1 MNEENKPKQ
10 NAATKR
16 TSINSTVHPVHF
28 EEQSGIQF
36 ERMAFAFL
44 YKAEEWDSL
53 IWLGQ
58 TGSDGGRDIWGM
70 KGKDSY
76 CYQCANYR
84 KLVLKK
90 ITKDIDKL
98 LKEKCIPTYF
108 TIICGGTVSVKQRE
122 QIQAHAAA
130 AGFHNT
136 AVWSGVEFEERM
148 RKHAPDIL
156 RRFVNGEEFPE
167 FPEKLTSVTN
177 RKLSTAGVTLGLL
190 AKYRSQKKLPELVDL
205 LHDTIAID
213 DFAEQYGE
221 SIEELIFTDTFLIEY
236 IASNA
241 PETLIDFTA
250 KYRPSR
256 LNQGDH
262 LYQILKGLLSDKS
275 NPIYSEIKKYRT
287 EDTKENF
294 LHDYWHIEFDE
305 FKYSN
310 KKSYHTSRPIIKWLA
325 GVIASYPHGLKEEI
339 RYFLNHFGNRN
350 DDASNKRIYTEE
362 EIDLELAYDP
372 LYNAIQLFRI
382 ILVEV
387 AFNDIR
393 ATYLIDRI
401 LLLLFSAFEYV
412 LEETDLRSQDV
423 ALNNSSVTVNEF
435 LLKYIF
441 QGYLSLFILLRTV
454 AEERKYELQAK
465 NVKENSLWII
475 KQVFSKV
482 DKLVGSDAISDDS
495 KFYYIE
501 NLVELYFKLPI
512 YFKNFKKENIQSI
525 GEAIL
530 WQLQHSMTT
539 SPFGKPSEFQNIFK
553 KVCERHEFYRHNSQQ
568 NISRAKRFYEYLL
581 PFTEGLE
588 YRIAD
593 I

>member
-1 MNEENKPKQ
+1 MKEENKTKQ
-10 NAATKR
+10 TAAIKR
-16 TSINSTVHPVHF
+16 TLINSTVHPVHF
-28 EEQSGIQF
+28 EEQSGTQF

-44 YKAEEWDSL
+44 YKTEEWDSL

-70 KGKDSY
+70 KGKESY
-76 CYQCANYR
+76 CYQCANYQ
-84 KLVLKK
+84 KLVVKK

-98 LKEKCIPTYF
+98 LKEKCIPKYF
-108 TIICGGTVSVKQRE
+108 TVICGGTVSVKQRE
-122 QIQAHAAA
+122 QIGVYAAA
-130 AGFHNT
+130 AGINNT
-136 AVWSGVEFEERM
+136 AIWSGVEFEERM

-167 FPEKLTSVTN
+167 FPEKLTSAIN
-177 RKLSTAGVTLGLL
+177 AKLPAVDGPLALL
-190 AKYRSQKKLPELVDL
+190 AKYRSQKKLTELVDL
-205 LHDTIAID
+205 LHDTIATD
-213 DFAEQYGE
+213 DFAEHYGE
-221 SIEELIFTDTFLIEY
+221 KIEELIFTDQFLIEY

-250 KYRPSR
+250 KYRSSR
-256 LNQGDH
+256 LNQGEH
-262 LYQILKGLLSDKS
+262 LYQILKGLLSDRS
-275 NPIYSEIKKYRT
+275 NPIYSEIRKYRT
-287 EDTKENF
+287 EDTKEDF
-294 LHDYWHIEFDE
+294 LHDYWHIEFDG

-310 KKSYHTSRPIIKWLA
+310 KKNYHTSLPIIKWLA
-325 GVIASYPHGLKEEI
+325 GVIAYCPHGLKEEI
-339 RYFLNHFGNRN
+339 RYFLNHFGSRN

-382 ILVEV
+382 ILIEV
-387 AFNDIR
+387 AFNNLR

-412 LEETDLRSQDV
+412 FEETDLRSQDV

-482 DKLVGSDAISDDS
+482 DKLVGSNAISDVS
-495 KFYYIE
+495 KFYYVE

-512 YFKNFKKENIQSI
+512 YFKGFKKESIQSI

-539 SPFGKPSEFQNIFK
+539 SPFGNPGEFQNTFK
-553 KVCERHEFYRHNSQQ
+553 KVCGRHEFYRHNNQQ
-568 NISRAKRFYEYLL
+568 NIFRAKRFYEYLL
-581 PFTEGLE
+581 PFTDGLE
-588 YRIAD
+588 YRIVD

>member
-1 MNEENKPKQ
+1 MNEESQPKQ
-10 NAATKR
+10 STATKR
-16 TSINSTVHPVHF
+16 TSINATVHPVHF

-44 YKAEEWDSL
+44 YKTEEWDSL

-58 TGSDGGRDIWGM
+58 TGNDAGRDIWGM

-76 CYQCANYR
+76 CYQCANYQ
-84 KLVLKK
+84 KVVVKK

-98 LKEKCIPTYF
+98 LKEKCIPKYF
-108 TIICGGTVSVKQRE
+108 TVICGGTVSVKQRE
-122 QIQAHAAA
+122 QIGVYAAA
-130 AGFHNT
+130 AGFNNT
-136 AVWSGVEFEERM
+136 SIWSGVEFEERM
-148 RKHAPDIL
+148 RKNAPDIL

-167 FPEKLTSVTN
+167 FPEKLTSAINT
-177 RKLSTAGVTLGLL
+177 KLPSADETLTLL
-190 AKYRSQKKLPELVDL
+190 AKYRSQKKLTELVDL
-205 LHDTIAID
+205 LNDTIATD
-213 DFAEQYGE
+213 DFAVLYGE

-236 IASNA
+236 ISSNA

-250 KYRPSR
+250 KCPSSS

-262 LYQILKGLLSDKS
+262 LYHVLKGLLSDKS
-275 NPIYSEIKKYRT
+275 NPIYSEIRKYRT
-287 EDTKENF
+287 EDRKANF
-294 LHDYWHIEFDE
+294 LHDHWHIEFDE
-305 FKYSN
+305 FRYSN
-310 KKSYHTSRPIIKWLA
+310 KSDYHTSRPIIKWLA
-325 GVIASYPHGLKEEI
+325 AIIASCPHGLKEEI

-382 ILVEV
+382 ILIEV
-387 AFNDIR
+387 AFNNLR
-393 ATYLIDRI
+393 ATYLIDRV

-454 AEERKYELQAK
+454 AEERKYDLQVK

-482 DKLVGSDAISDDS
+482 DKLVGSDVVSDES
-495 KFYYIE
+495 KFYYVE

-512 YFKNFKKENIQSI
+512 YFRNFKKENIQSI

-539 SPFGKPSEFQNIFK
+539 SPFGKPGEFRNTFK
-553 KVCERHEFYRHNSQQ
+553 KVCERHEFYRHNSQN
-568 NISRAKRFYEYLL
+568 NIFRAKRFYEYLL
-581 PFTEGLE
+581 PFTDGFE
-588 YRIAD
+588 YRIVD